1 MVLSVLAEIESR
13 GSGANTGALL
23 GGVALLVLWLV
34 VVGVQILRHRRRNA
48 STLEATR
55 GPVESSPATDEA
67 PDAS

>member
-1 MVLSVLAEIESR
+1 MRLTLNRLRGAGALALT
-13 GSGANTGALL
+13 AGALL